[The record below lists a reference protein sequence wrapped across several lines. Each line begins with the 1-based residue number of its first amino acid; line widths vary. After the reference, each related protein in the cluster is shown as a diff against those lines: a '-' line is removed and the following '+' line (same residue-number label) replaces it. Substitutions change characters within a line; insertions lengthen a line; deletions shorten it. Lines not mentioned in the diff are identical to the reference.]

1 MCILCG
7 EILSTFHWSDARF
20 KEESSLVI
28 AGEHQR
34 ERMRLRLKKVAII
47 NDILA
52 FYGLSLKDWQGS
64 KYLLSNKKGGF
75 VIVNDLGDLWI
86 KANELEG
93 FPLDA
98 IDENLLNFLNTKN
111 AS

>member
-1 MCILCG
+1 MCVLCG
-7 EILSTFHWSDARF
+7 EMLSVLHWSDAHF
-20 KEESSLVI
+20 KEESSVI
-28 AGEHQR
+28 VAGENQR

-47 NDILA
+47 NDILE
-52 FYGLSLKDWQGS
+52 FYGLNLKDWQGS

-86 KANELEG
+86 KASELEG
-93 FPLDA
+93 FSLDA
-98 IDENLLNFLNTKN
+98 IDENLLDFLNTKN